1 MLPVQRLPLEA
12 RISEMER
19 IIGKQPV
26 KIAIF
31 KKMGI
36 VRDISL
42 IYIRYDSL
50 GGKMGC
56 KT

>member
-1 MLPVQRLPLEA
+1 MEA